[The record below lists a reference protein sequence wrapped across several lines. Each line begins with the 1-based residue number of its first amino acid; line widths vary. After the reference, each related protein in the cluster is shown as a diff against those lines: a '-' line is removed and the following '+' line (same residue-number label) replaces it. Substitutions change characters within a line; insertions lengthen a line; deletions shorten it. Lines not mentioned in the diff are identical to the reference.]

1 MSSVDSSVCVAKG
14 DSYSF
19 GLKLDIADLTGYSC
33 VVSLRD
39 VDDIGVIIDT
49 KSAPLVDGVFIVSL
63 WPSVSDTLT
72 VSSKYVLSGTIENDT
87 EKFSKTKARQ
97 IVITQDL
104 A

>member
-1 MSSVDSSVCVAKG
+1 MSSIDSSVCVAKG

-19 GLKLDIADLTGYSC
+19 GLRLDIADLTGYSC
-33 VVSLRD
+33 VVSLRNMDD
-39 VDDIGVIIDT
+39 VGVIIDT
-49 KSAPLVDGVFIVSL
+49 KPAPLVDGVFIVSL

-72 VSSKYVLSGTIENDT
+72 VSSRYVLSGTIENDA